1 MVFCPFGL
9 LISEATLAKN
19 LFTEIPA
26 EAVRPVS
33 SKIFCRISLSISLA
47 DSIPFLFSVTSR

>member
-1 MVFCPFGL
+1 MNGFLSVGL

-26 EAVRPVS
+26 EAVSPVS
-33 SKIFCRISLSISLA
+33 SKIF
-47 DSIPFLFSVTSR
+47 DEFLCYFIGRFYIFFVFGNI

>member
-1 MVFCPFGL
+1 MNGFCPFGL

-26 EAVRPVS
+26 EAVSPVS
-33 SKIFCRISLSISLA
+33 SKIF
-47 DSIPFLFSVTSR
+47 DEFLLLFHWQILCFFCFR